1 MPVAVAL
8 LLAACSSGIER
19 PEVDLETTSRQT
31 LRTWIRSGADDRAET
46 RSGAMTTGS
55 ARNTLTFSRDTVGL
69 RFTNVTIPQGA
80 RITNAFVRFMPH
92 TSDAGSTTITVR
104 AQDVNSAPQFTNAN
118 RNISSRNLT
127 SASVSWQPGAWR
139 AGQVAET
146 NDLSRVIQQV
156 VNRSGWRSGNALVL
170 VFTGDNRAVRTA
182 RAVDGWGTRIAPT
195 LYVTYETS
203 GGSGAGSS
211 SGSTAPSSNVSS
223 GQQEWLERLV
233 ATIDNPRYDS
243 SNAWMDPLRMADSG
257 DLNKYGRDL
266 NHYLTSLILAYRT
279 TGDRRLVQQIDT
291 VMNRMRGTLRD
302 TTGDG
307 FRNWRYL
314 MRNPDPGGRQHV
326 GRDTHEME
334 EILAHSVVAAA
345 AYTLRQAGFNSSA
358 NFWTNYLRN
367 DFEAKWRR
375 RKGVRSGFPFLTRN
389 LMHPYVQWIRYH
401 HYMGKLT
408 GDSGYTAEAR
418 RMARIV
424 ENNMRSVNTPSGT
437 GYVWDHR
444 VQLSGRAS
452 NGCQPMVY
460 VRLTTQG
467 LADLATQGVFSN
479 TFMQRVANGMAH
491 VGLKSTDGQLAGNIC
506 GSGTYGGLYHF
517 VSRPYVHLAPWD
529 HSNRLRE
536 AAERTYNATERGRL
550 ASPRIYN
557 IPASMVFILGR

>member
-1 MPVAVAL
+1 M
-8 LLAACSSGIER
+8 ER
-19 PEVDLETTSRQT
+19 
-31 LRTWIRSGADDRAET
+31 
-46 RSGAMTTGS
+46 TG
-55 ARNTLTFSRDTVGL
+55 
-69 RFTNVTIPQGA
+69 
-80 RITNAFVRFMPH
+80 
-92 TSDAGSTTITVR
+92 
-104 AQDVNSAPQFTNAN
+104 
-118 RNISSRNLT
+118 
-127 SASVSWQPGAWR
+127 
-139 AGQVAET
+139 
-146 NDLSRVIQQV
+146 
-156 VNRSGWRSGNALVL
+156 
-170 VFTGDNRAVRTA
+170 
-182 RAVDGWGTRIAPT
+182 IAPE
-195 LYVTYETS
+195 L
-203 GGSGAGSS
+203 
-211 SGSTAPSSNVSS
+211 
-223 GQQEWLERLV
+223 
-233 ATIDNPRYDS
+233 
-243 SNAWMDPLRMADSG
+243 DPVRMADSG
-257 DLNKYGRDL
+257 DLYVYGRNM

-291 VMNRMRGTLRD
+291 VMNRMQGTLRD

-314 MRNPDPGGRQHV
+314 RSGSGSFY
-326 GRDTHEME
+326 GRDTHEMDE
-334 EILAHSVVAAA
+334 MMTHSVVAAA

-358 NFWTNYLRN
+358 DFWTNYLRN

-506 GSGTYGGLYHF
+506 GSGTY
-517 VSRPYVHLAPWD
+517 
-529 HSNRLRE
+529 SNRSAVRNFPYAQIASWDRSGRLRT
-536 AAERTYNATERGRL
+536 AAERVYNATERHNLSQPRL
-550 ASPRIYN
+550 YN
-557 IPASMVFILGR
+557 LPATMVFTLGR